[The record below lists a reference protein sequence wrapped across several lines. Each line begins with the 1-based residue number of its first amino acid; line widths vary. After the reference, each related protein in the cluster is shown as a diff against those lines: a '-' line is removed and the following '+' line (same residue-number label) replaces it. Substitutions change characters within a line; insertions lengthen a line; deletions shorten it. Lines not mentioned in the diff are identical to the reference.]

1 MVVSTLQFIV
11 ELPEITS
18 LKDKRSIVKSVKDKL
33 VHKFKVSAAEVDLH
47 DSLRYAQIGAALVSN
62 SQRFGESV
70 LNKALDFVIDI
81 TPGNIVDTKMLS
93 EQY

>member
-33 VHKFKVSAAEVDLH
+33 IHKFKVSAAEVDLH
-47 DSLRYAQIGAALVSN
+47 DSLRYAQLGAALVSN

-81 TPGNIVDTKMLS
+81 TPGRILDTKVLS
-93 EQY
+93 EHY

>member
-33 VHKFKVSAAEVDLH
+33 VHKFKVSAAEVDLL

-81 TPGNIVDTKMLS
+81 TPGRIVDTKMLS

>member
-1 MVVSTLQFIV
+1 MSTLQFIV